1 MRVGFIGT
9 GEIAAAMVEGLSGRG
24 HDLIVSERNAAVAAE
39 LAGKF
44 TDVQVRPNA
53 DVVAGSDVVFLCLMA
68 GVAREVLDT
77 LPWRGDQAVI
87 SVMVDVPLAD
97 LAQLC
102 APASDI
108 ALTIP
113 LSSVATGRSVL
124 PCHPESDALRALFGE
139 SDTIIAVPTEAG
151 LNAHFAASA
160 LSAPLLTL
168 MQTGAHWLGE
178 QTGDMRG
185 AETYVGGVFAGFLR
199 QMSTQGA
206 DFDQL
211 LKGLATEGGLNAA
224 LKQGMADAGAP
235 EALRG
240 GLEGLKVRLK
250 L

>member
-24 HDLIVSERNAAVAAE
+24 HDLIVSERNAAMAAE

-68 GVAREVLDT
+68 GVARDVLAA

-87 SVMVDVPLAD
+87 SVMVDVPLAE
-97 LAQLC
+97 LAVLC

-124 PCHPESDALRALFGE
+124 PCHPDSDALRALFAE
-139 SDTIIAVPTEAG
+139 SDTIIEVPTEAG

-160 LSAPLLTL
+160 LSAPLLSL
-168 MQTGAHWLGE
+168 MQTGAQWLGE
-178 QTGDMRG
+178 QTGDPKG
-185 AETYVGGVFAGFLR
+185 AETYVAGVFAVFLR

-206 DFDQL
+206 DFEQL
-211 LKGLATEGGLNAA
+211 LNGLATEGGLNAT
-224 LKQGMADAGAP
+224 LKQQMADAGAAD
-235 EALRG
+235 ALLG

>member
-9 GEIAAAMVEGLSGRG
+9 GEIAAAMVAGLSGRG
-24 HDLIVSERNAAVAAE
+24 HDLIVSQRNSQMAANLAAEFSDVRVAA
-39 LAGKF
+39 
-44 TDVQVRPNA
+44 NA

-68 GVAREVLDT
+68 DVARDVLAA

-87 SVMVDVPLAD
+87 SVMVDVPLAE

-113 LSSVATGRSVL
+113 LSAVATGRSVL
-124 PCHPESDALRALFGE
+124 PCHPDSDALRALFGE
-139 SDTIIAVPTEAG
+139 SDTIIAVPSEAG

-160 LSAPLLTL
+160 LSAPLLDL
-168 MQTGAHWLGE
+168 MQTGATWLAA
-178 QTGDMRG
+178 QTGDAKG
-185 AETYVGGVFAGFLR
+185 AETYVAGVFAGFLR
-199 QMSTQGA
+199 QMSVQGA

-211 LKGLATEGGLNAA
+211 LEGLATEGGLNATI
-224 LKQGMADAGAP
+224 KRQMADAGAP
-235 EALRG
+235 DALIA
-240 GLEGLKVRLK
+240 GLDGLKTRLK